1 MTPINEYFV
10 RAQVTPEQMDFLWAS
25 GWRHF
30 GNYFF
35 RYSSTR
41 HWGGV
46 RTVMPLRVDLAKFTP
61 SRSQKRVGARNS
73 GLRLVVRDTFLDPV
87 KTELF
92 YRHRG
97 RFKDNIPDSIYD
109 FLSED
114 PSVEPCQ
121 NREICVYDGDRLL
134 AASFL
139 DIGATA
145 TSAVYAMF
153 EPEESKRSL
162 GIFTM
167 LEAIRYSRER
177 GCRYYYPGY
186 AYREPSVYD
195 YKKNFAGAEYYDW
208 KDGWKPFPRRGI
220 AEQTEIT
227 GGAQEN
233 VFSHE

>member
-1 MTPINEYFV
+1 MIPINEYFL
-10 RAQVTPEQMDFLWAS
+10 RSQLTPEQMDFLWAR

-35 RYSSTR
+35 RYSSAR

-46 RTVMPLRVDLAKFTP
+46 RNVMPLRVDLSKFSP
-61 SRSQKRVGARNS
+61 SRSQKRVGARNR
-73 GLRLVVRDTFLDPV
+73 GLRVIIRDTFLDAV
-87 KTELF
+87 KKELF
-92 YRHRG
+92 YRHRE
-97 RFKDNIPDSIYD
+97 RFKDNVPDSIYD

-114 PSVEPCQ
+114 PAVEPCQ
-121 NREICVYDGDRLL
+121 NREICVYEGDRLL

-139 DIGATA
+139 DLGAIA

-186 AYREPSVYD
+186 TYREPSIYD
-195 YKKNFAGAEYYDW
+195 YKKNFAGSEYYDW
-208 KDGWKPFPRRGI
+208 KEGWKPFKGGEG
-220 AEQTEIT
+220 AEIT
-227 GGAQEN
+227 E
-233 VFSHE
+233 